1 MTTIASK
8 VESLMVD
15 LQGKINTYNETAAT
29 LEKTKEEIIALQGAI
44 NALKELQSEEVAT
57 PVIADVVSWTLS
69 QFVGNY
75 KSKGLDGF

>member
-1 MTTIASK
+1 
-8 VESLMVD
+8 MVD

-57 PVIADVVSWTLS
+57 PVIADVVS
-69 QFVGNY
+69 
-75 KSKGLDGF
+75 

>member
-1 MTTIASK
+1 MTAIASK
-8 VESLMVD
+8 VESLMAD

-57 PVIADVVSWTLS
+57 PVIADVVS
-69 QFVGNY
+69 
-75 KSKGLDGF
+75 